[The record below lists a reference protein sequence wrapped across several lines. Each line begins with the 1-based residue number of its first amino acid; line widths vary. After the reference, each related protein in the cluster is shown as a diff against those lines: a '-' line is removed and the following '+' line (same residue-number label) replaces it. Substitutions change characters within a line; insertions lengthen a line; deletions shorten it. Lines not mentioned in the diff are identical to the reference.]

1 MSIHSLRVAL
11 LGAGGQLAHDLRKE
25 LSKFDTYSFARAE
38 LDLADSTKLDQK
50 LSEIRPTHVV
60 NAAAYNLVDQAESE
74 PEAAFA
80 VNAFGV
86 RNLARACQ
94 KIGARLM
101 TFSTDYV
108 FGQEAGRGAPYAELD
123 TPGPV
128 SVYGVS
134 KLTGEHFA
142 RFECPQS
149 FVVRTCGLY
158 GVKGSRGKGGNFVET
173 MIRLSESGKPISVV
187 DDQRCTPSFTADVA
201 KTAVQ
206 LLGTDAFGIHHVV
219 NSGSCTWFEF
229 ASEIFRRLGKTV
241 ECKPITSEQFNAK
254 ARRPSYSVLG
264 MDGLKAAGLPP
275 TPDWKEALGRY
286 LESRARLSGN
296 SV

>member
-1 MSIHSLRVAL
+1 MRVVL
-11 LGAGGQLAHDLRKE
+11 LGAGGQLAHDLKIE
-25 LSKFDTYSFARAE
+25 LSKFDTYSFARTE
-38 LDLADSTKLDQK
+38 LDLADAGALERK

-94 KIGARLM
+94 NVGVRLLH
-101 TFSTDYV
+101 FSTDYV
-108 FGQEAGRGAPYAELD
+108 FGQQLEREIPYAED
-123 TPGPV
+123 DVPGPV
-128 SVYGVS
+128 SVYGLS

-173 MIRLSESGKPISVV
+173 MIRLADSGKPLTIVN
-187 DDQRCTPSFTADVA
+187 DQRCTPSFTSDVA
-201 KTAVQ
+201 KTAIQ
-206 LLGTDAFGIHHVV
+206 LLQTDAFGIHHIV
-219 NSGSCTWFEF
+219 NKGSCTWFEF
-229 ASEIFRRLGKTV
+229 ALEIFRQLGITV
-241 ECKPITSEQFNAK
+241 DCKPITSAQFNAK
-254 ARRPSYSVLG
+254 ARRPAYSILG
-264 MDGLKAAGLPP
+264 MAKMKALGIPP
-275 TPDWKEALGRY
+275 TPEWKEALGRY
-286 LESRARLSGN
+286 LKVRMR
-296 SV
+296 